1 MRAPWWVFQI
11 CQPSNERYQYTFLG
25 VSNVLMSYRVLRI
38 LPKRTRGVSTYHF
51 LRIWELWHYFK
62 QNFMRFLFIYPLLE
76 RYILAITVLH
86 KPEVRLWW
94 MKIRKGQD
102 QLLINS
108 GVISLRSTFIKGMP
122 SFYTLSVRPWL
133 QKPLLSACCLTV
145 ISLASQVIDCFLWL
159 QYQKVLCQLIS
170 WQPAIRWNN

>member
-25 VSNVLMSYRVLRI
+25 VSHVLMSYRVLRI

-51 LRIWELWHYFK
+51 LRIWELWYYFK

-108 GVISLRSTFIKGMP
+108 GVISLRSTFIKRDAKLLHTFCTTMTP
-122 SFYTLSVRPWL
+122 ETIIER
-133 QKPLLSACCLTV
+133 LLSHCHFIGKPGNRLFFMITV
-145 ISLASQVIDCFLWL
+145 SKRSAAA
-159 QYQKVLCQLIS
+159 VL
-170 WQPAIRWNN
+170 